1 VIANNSMI
9 TLYVSLR
16 CLHCVKVIETLERE
30 IGEDFA
36 VRFVSKPENRT
47 EVEKGGKLQ
56 VPYLVDEKTSTSLYE
71 ADSIIA
77 YLKKQYK
84 IDS

>member
-1 VIANNSMI
+1 MI

-16 CLHCVKVIETLERE
+16 CLHCAKVIDTLEHE

-36 VRFVSKPENRT
+36 VRFVLKPENKE

-56 VPYLVDEKTSTSLYE
+56 VPYLVDGKTGTSLYE
-71 ADSIIA
+71 ADDIIS
-77 YLKKQYK
+77 YLREQYQG
-84 IDS
+84 SS

>member
-1 VIANNSMI
+1 MI

-16 CLHCVKVIETLERE
+16 CLHCAKVIDMLEHE

-36 VRFVSKPENRT
+36 VRFVSKPENRA

-56 VPYLVDEKTSTSLYE
+56 VPYLVDDKTDAALYE
-71 ADSIIA
+71 ADDIVA
-77 YLKKQYK
+77 HLKKHYIK
-84 IDS
+84 SN